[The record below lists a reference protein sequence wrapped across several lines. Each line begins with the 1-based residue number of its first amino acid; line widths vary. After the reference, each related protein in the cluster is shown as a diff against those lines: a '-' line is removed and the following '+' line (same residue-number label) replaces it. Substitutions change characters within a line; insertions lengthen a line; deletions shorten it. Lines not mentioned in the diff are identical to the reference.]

1 MTQMWKPGLS
11 LIAVSALLAA
21 CSAETSQP
29 DTVDEQT
36 QSAVAE
42 SGAPVIPQSAS
53 AAASTAA
60 QPAYAGRWMG
70 VEGTFMTITP
80 QTGNA
85 YQVVITD
92 LDGPKTYAGTLQADG
107 LHIERN
113 GTPRVIVPGDGEATG
128 MKWLAEKSDCLVV
141 AANEGYCRD

>member
-1 MTQMWKPGLS
+1 MTSLWRPGAA

-21 CSAETSQP
+21 CSAEPSQP
-29 DTVDEQT
+29 AAEETA
-36 QSAVAE
+36 QSAVSETPA
-42 SGAPVIPQSAS
+42 SVVSPSAS
-53 AAASTAA
+53 AFD
-60 QPAYAGRWMG
+60 YAGRWTG
-70 VEGTFMTITP
+70 VEGTYMTITP
-80 QTGNA
+80 QSDTA
-85 YQVVITD
+85 YQVVIAD

-113 GTPRVIVPGDGEATG
+113 GTALVIVPGDGEATG

>member
-1 MTQMWKPGLS
+1 MTPMWKPSIS
-11 LIAVSALLAA
+11 LITVSALLVA

-29 DTVDEQT
+29 APVDEQT

-42 SGAPVIPQSAS
+42 SESPFIPQSAS

-60 QPAYAGRWMG
+60 HPAYAGRWMG

-113 GTPRVIVPGDGEATG
+113 GTPLVIVPGDGEATG

-141 AANEGYCRD
+141 AANEGYCRN